1 MSRFCTVTIH
11 VAGGCD
17 NNVEDESDTTALW
30 LTWCILTWWCARQV
44 TYSPL
49 KKVNKF
55 ERGVHAGIDG
65 LSGPTMTFFHEVY
78 TSNGN

>member
-11 VAGGCD
+11 VAGVCN

-30 LTWCILTWWCARQV
+30 LTLCILTWWCARQV

-49 KKVNKF
+49 KKFNKL
-55 ERGVHAGIDG
+55 ERAVQG
-65 LSGPTMTFFHEVY
+65 LMACLAPP
-78 TSNGN
+78 